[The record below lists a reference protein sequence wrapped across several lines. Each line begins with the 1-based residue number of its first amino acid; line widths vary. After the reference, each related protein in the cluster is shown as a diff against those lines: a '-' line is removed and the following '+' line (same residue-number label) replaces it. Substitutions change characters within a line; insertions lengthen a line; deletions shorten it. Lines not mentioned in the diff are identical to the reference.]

1 MQYVEYEW
9 AKKNKVV
16 GLTIYEWIK
25 LRPNLSLK
33 TRGQVINDW
42 RRGTVLLNI
51 GEKPLV
57 TSANQKSQDTWI
69 KNQINPDFHQKQYL
83 QKYLEGVWKL

>member
-9 AKKNKVV
+9 AKRNKVV
-16 GLTIYEWIK
+16 GLTIYEWMKNVEIPFHTK
-25 LRPNLSLK
+25 GK
-33 TRGQVINDW
+33 VIADW
-42 RRGTVLLNI
+42 RKGKLLLNI